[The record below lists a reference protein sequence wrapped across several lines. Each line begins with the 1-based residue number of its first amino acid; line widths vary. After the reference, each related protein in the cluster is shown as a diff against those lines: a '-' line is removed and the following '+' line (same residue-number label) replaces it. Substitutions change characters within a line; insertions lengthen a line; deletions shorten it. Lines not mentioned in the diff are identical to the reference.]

1 MNQTSNKTADN
12 RNQGALIVSCPEKQG
27 IIAAITHFLYEN
39 GANILHSDQ
48 FSTNPES
55 GQFFMRVQFQMDN
68 LTGRLAE
75 LRQQFFLIAEPFRM
89 EWKITHPSERK
100 RLAVFV
106 SKEDHCLRELL
117 WRWSIKELN
126 ADIVMVVSNHPDMEH
141 LVTPHN
147 IPYYHVPVTKE
158 NREEAADIHLELLEK
173 HQVDT
178 LILAR
183 YMQIIPGKIIDR
195 YPNQIIN
202 IHHSF
207 LPAFI
212 GGKPYHQAFNRG
224 VKLIGATAH
233 YVTEDLDEGPIIEQD
248 VSRVNHRHH
257 VADLKRIGRDLER
270 IVLAKAVQWHINDQI
285 IVHNHKTIVF
295 E

>member
-1 MNQTSNKTADN
+1 MNQTSNKTAVN
-12 RNQGALIVSCPEKQG
+12 MNQGALIVSCPEKQG
-27 IIAAITHFLYEN
+27 IIAAITQFLYEN

-55 GQFFMRVQFQMDN
+55 GHFFMRVQFLMDN
-68 LTGRLAE
+68 LTGRIDE
-75 LRQQFFLIAEPFRM
+75 LRQQFSLIAEPFQM
-89 EWKITHPSERK
+89 DWKITHPSERK
-100 RLAVFV
+100 KLAVFV

-126 ADIVMVVSNHPDMEH
+126 ADIVMVVSNHPDMKY

-158 NREEAADIHLELLEK
+158 NREEAADIHLELLQK

-212 GGKPYHQAFNRG
+212 GGNRIT
-224 VKLIGATAH
+224 KRSTA
-233 YVTEDLDEGPIIEQD
+233 G
-248 VSRVNHRHH
+248 
-257 VADLKRIGRDLER
+257 
-270 IVLAKAVQWHINDQI
+270 
-285 IVHNHKTIVF
+285 
-295 E
+295 